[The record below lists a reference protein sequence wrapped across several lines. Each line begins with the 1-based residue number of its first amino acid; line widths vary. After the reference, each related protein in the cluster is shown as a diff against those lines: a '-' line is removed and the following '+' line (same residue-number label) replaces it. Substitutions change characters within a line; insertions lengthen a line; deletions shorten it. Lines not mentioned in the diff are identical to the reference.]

1 MKKSLLKVI
10 APLAAASMLLA
21 ACGSDNSTGSDGE
34 ITKLVAGTEA
44 TFAPFEYM
52 DKSGKIIGIDSEILD
67 AIAEETGVDIEMK
80 NVGWDPLFSQVQN
93 NEIQLGASGITIND
107 KRKETYDFTEPY
119 YEATQVIVVKEGS
132 DVKSLADLEGKKVSV
147 QINTT
152 GHEAAKKAFGET
164 STNISAF
171 ENLPVALLEVINN
184 STAGAIGDN
193 AVVYEYLKNNPDSGL
208 TVIEDDAFDKEY
220 YGLMVKKG
228 NKEVL
233 DILNEGLDAIKENG
247 KLNEIVEKY
256 TGVTQELE

>member
-132 DVKSLADLEGKKVSV
+132 DVKSLADLEGEKVSV

-152 GHEAAKKAFGET
+152 GHEAAKKHLVKQARIF
-164 STNISAF
+164 
-171 ENLPVALLEVINN
+171 LPLKI
-184 STAGAIGDN
+184 
-193 AVVYEYLKNNPDSGL
+193 YL
-208 TVIEDDAFDKEY
+208 
-220 YGLMVKKG
+220 
-228 NKEVL
+228 
-233 DILNEGLDAIKENG
+233 
-247 KLNEIVEKY
+247 
-256 TGVTQELE
+256 